1 VSDDFRVCAER
12 ELEYQPGDSGE
23 SRKVIVRIG
32 VPEQDGTHW
41 RCATQ
46 LVGAPQLGDVFFA
59 HGEDYLQALQ
69 LALDAVAIRVKALG
83 NGGVLTWDGEPAI
96 GIREP
101 DPTAGY

>member
-12 ELEYQPGDSGE
+12 ELEYRPRDSGE
-23 SRKVIVRIG
+23 SRKVVVRIG

-46 LVGAPQLGDVFFA
+46 LAGAPQFGDVFLA
-59 HGEDYLQALQ
+59 HGEDSLQALQ
-69 LALDAVAIRVKALG
+69 LALDAVAIRVKALDS
-83 NGGVLTWDGEPAI
+83 GGVLTWDGEPEI

-101 DPTAGY
+101 DPKAGY